1 MTWKGGMADEDKNI
15 TVRPSGPYPVRGDI
29 PLVRKSQIM
38 SEYGEPLDWKDEGV
52 IDADGT
58 YRLCRCSQSK
68 VKPFCD
74 GTHTIVEFN
83 GDEAAATET
92 VATRATT
99 RLSPKINIQDEHSI
113 CVHSGFCGTRLTNVW
128 EMRKKVKILRYWLK
142 S

>member
-58 YRLCRCSQSK
+58 YRLCRCGQSK

-113 CVHSGFCGTRLTNVW
+113 YVHSGFCGTRLTNVW

>member
-1 MTWKGGMADEDKNI
+1 MRIRAAHT
-15 TVRPSGPYPVRGDI
+15 RSLSR
-29 PLVRKSQIM
+29 LR
-38 SEYGEPLDWKDEGV
+38 PLDWKDEGV

-58 YRLCRCSQSK
+58 YRLCRRGQSK

-92 VATRATT
+92 VAARATT